1 MHCSCETPGEVLVLP
16 REGGASQFSNERY
29 EIAYSARSILRHY
42 AEMRDERGIPEE
54 TWDCLDR
61 FPSQPFVLRVREGE
75 EHRTA
80 LKLSTDKRVRAA
92 IPNVAITPA
101 TTLSNREID
110 RAIERH
116 HAQAGAPVCGSGV
129 RVAVLDTGID
139 PAIVSTCATQYDIVS
154 PAASMRPHDPDG
166 HGSVVSAI
174 IQRIAPAAS
183 ILSVKVF
190 PNGTLGGLIIGLQI
204 AMAAFQPH
212 VINLSLGLDAVR
224 DRCKNCGY
232 PNGQQFPEAL
242 IHAFFKS
249 LAHNWMTIRPLIV
262 AAAGNDSRLLL
273 PARCD
278 SILAVG
284 AYDETARD
292 RPAYA
297 RYSRVPAGR
306 FVLADGGDSARP
318 FGQTGWG
325 KALFGTSF
333 SAAIAS
339 GVAARLACAYV
350 GHNPCGMGNPP
361 PNGAFDIALLHD
373 IHQSADRLANHNS
386 QIHGL
391 GVLRYGR

>member
-16 REGGASQFSNERY
+16 QEGGANQFSNERY
-29 EIAYSARSILRHY
+29 EIAYSARTILHHY
-42 AEMRDERGIPEE
+42 AERSEEGIPEE
-54 TWDCLDR
+54 TWDRLAR

-80 LKLSTDKRVRAA
+80 LRLSTDKRVRAA

-101 TTLSNREID
+101 FATLGSVEID
-110 RAIERH
+110 TAIARH
-116 HAQAGAPVCGSGV
+116 HAQAGAPFCGSGV

-139 PAIVSTCATQYDIVS
+139 SAIVPTCKSQYDIVS
-154 PAASMRPHDPDG
+154 PAASVLPHDPDG

-174 IQRIAPAAS
+174 IQRVAPGAS

-190 PNGTLGGLIIGLQI
+190 PNGTLGGLVIGLQI
-204 AMAAFQPH
+204 AMAVFQPH

-224 DRCKNCGY
+224 DRCRNCGY

-249 LAHNWMTIRPLIV
+249 LAHNWATLRPLIV
-262 AAAGNDSRLLL
+262 AAAGNESRLLL

-284 AYDETARD
+284 AYDETVQD
-292 RPAYA
+292 RPPYA
-297 RYSRVPAGR
+297 RYPRVPAAR

-350 GHNPCGMGNPP
+350 GPCGMGNSP

-373 IHQSADRLANHNS
+373 IQKSADRLANHNS